1 MVASVTV
8 EMIILASSYSWMNAW
23 YCLVEESKAIQE
35 VDSLAFTVEAN
46 VMRRSERQIQS
57 H

>member
-46 VMRRSERQIQS
+46 VMRRSEKQIQS